1 VEATDSSVP
10 KLNILAAPTDRAGM
24 TTRRGGPPRMTREA
38 RSQAPTILVV
48 DDEEMVRAST
58 ARMLERR
65 GYRVVTAARAD
76 EALAWLRS
84 EAPVDLLISDIVMPE
99 TYGTDLIVMARQLR
113 PGLPAL
119 LISGFADQDNA
130 RHHPIPPGVP
140 FLSKPFDVSDLLAQV
155 RALLGG

>member
-1 VEATDSSVP
+1 
-10 KLNILAAPTDRAGM
+10 
-24 TTRRGGPPRMTREA
+24 MTREA

-84 EAPVDLLISDIVMPE
+84 DAPVDLLISDIVMPE
-99 TYGTDLIVMARQLR
+99 TYGTDLIELARALR

-119 LISGFADQDNA
+119 LVTGFADQENA
-130 RHHPIPPGVP
+130 THRPIPEGVP
-140 FLSKPFDVSDLLAQV
+140 FLAKPFDLNDLLARVQ
-155 RALLGG
+155 ALLGG

>member
-1 VEATDSSVP
+1 MS
-10 KLNILAAPTDRAGM
+10 
-24 TTRRGGPPRMTREA
+24 RES

-84 EAPVDLLISDIVMPE
+84 DATVDLLISDIVMPE
-99 TYGTDLIVMARQLR
+99 TYGTDLIELARELR

-130 RHHPIPPGVP
+130 SHRPIPPDVP
-140 FLSKPFDVSDLLAQV
+140 FLAKPFDFVELLATVQ
-155 RALLGG
+155 ALLGG